1 MRALQVSSFRAS
13 DLYRSAA
20 RHFSA
25 NSRRKSCIVLNLD
38 DDLIDYETSWRYQK
52 VLTEHIHRSRKGKE
66 PSPCYVLVVEH
77 PSVFTLGRGG
87 SAENLKFEVG
97 GKESADVIRV
107 ERGGEVTWHGPGQIV
122 VYPILDLDNH
132 KRDLHWY
139 TSQLEE
145 SVIRLLKEEYS
156 INGGRNDVN
165 TGVWVDNNK
174 IAAVGVT
181 ASRWITMHGMSLN
194 VNPTMKDFNL
204 IVPCGITEEG
214 YGVCSLQQHLSKQKG
229 TINSTNSDDTMQV
242 IRLKWIDRLVSTF
255 EFEDVQVLNREEG
268 REHVAELLDVY
279 PQIKAMELKPNQL

>member
-1 MRALQVSSFRAS
+1 M
-13 DLYRSAA
+13 
-20 RHFSA
+20 
-25 NSRRKSCIVLNLD
+25 
-38 DDLIDYETSWRYQK
+38 
-52 VLTEHIHRSRKGKE
+52 
-66 PSPCYVLVVEH
+66 
-77 PSVFTLGRGG
+77 FTLGRGG

-214 YGVCSLQQHLSKQKG
+214 YGVCSLQQHLSRQRQKG
-229 TINSTNSDDTMQV
+229 GTMNSSSTNSDDTMQAT
-242 IRLKWIDRLVSTF
+242 RLKLIDRLVSTF
-255 EFEDVQVLNREEG
+255 EFEEVQVLHGEEG
-268 REHVAELLDVY
+268 REHVTNLLDVY
-279 PQIKAMELKPNQL
+279 PHIKAMQLKPNQLKIESTDEMVCREIVMTVVYHVNGHTTYTQ